1 MSEKEIERLAY
12 LDKLSKSSELQYIEY
27 QLCKNDP
34 YYWLTHW
41 AKTTDSHYLEWEDP
55 VKTFPEKEYIR
66 IFVDEW
72 RNNTILAIPKSR
84 QMMISWLCVAI
95 YLWDTQF
102 HKARFTCFQSKRED
116 DADEL
121 VKRLKHIWDNEP
133 AFLKRYYNEDG
144 TYIELKANP
153 TSRGNHLYCKFELP
167 AIGSR
172 VLGIP
177 QWGNIV
183 RMQTLSWMLSDEAAF
198 QEEMDDAYT
207 ALKPTLSGWGKLTM
221 VSTPESGTFF
231 EAAVFDELVM
241 E

>member
-1 MSEKEIERLAY
+1 MTEKEIEELEY
-12 LDKLSKSSELQYIEY
+12 LDKLSKSPELQRIEW
-27 QLCKNDP
+27 LKCRKDP
-34 YYWLTHW
+34 YYFLTTF
-41 AKTTDSHYLEWEDP
+41 AKTLDSHYKEWESP
-55 VKTFPEKEYIR
+55 IKPFPKKEYIKV
-66 IFVDEW
+66 FVEEW
-72 RNNTILAIPKSR
+72 LKYKILLIPKSR

-133 AFLKRYYNEDG
+133 FFLKRYYEDDG
-144 TYIELKANP
+144 SFVELKANP
-153 TSRGNHLYCKFELP
+153 TAKWKHLSCKFELP

-177 QWGNIV
+177 QGGNIV

-198 QEEMDDAYT
+198 QDEMDEAYT
-207 ALKPTLSGWGKLTM
+207 ALKPTLSSGWRFTW
-221 VSTPESGTFF
+221 VSTPENSCFF
-231 EAAVFDELVM
+231 SDAVWDMLEM
-241 E
+241 